1 MNIQLLKENILDN
14 KFKSSIIFYESIDST
29 NTYCKNNY
37 SKLNDKSIIIAKE
50 QTLGRGKNNRT
61 WFSPSGG
68 IYMSLLIKDLHS
80 LKNIEILPLI
90 TSLAIVKALESLNID
105 AMIKWPNDII
115 VKNKK
120 AGGIL
125 VESKV
130 IHGSINCLI
139 IGIGL
144 NISSALPDKEI
155 KNKFIALNEVS
166 SDMLDKEIIIANIVN
181 ELNILLKENSKDIL
195 KNYKKY
201 SILQNKTVN
210 LVSHESQ
217 MVQVKVLDINSD
229 GTLKVE
235 YLDSKKQLDIISG
248 EFSITGLKDYI

>member
-37 SKLNDKSIIIAKE
+37 SNLNDRSIIIAKE

-61 WFSPSGG
+61 WFSPKGG
-68 IYMSLLIKDLHS
+68 IYMSILLKDLNHIS
-80 LKNIEILPLI
+80 KIEILPLV
-90 TSLAIVKALESLNID
+90 TSLAIVKALKYLNIS

-115 VKNKK
+115 VNNRK

-125 VESKV
+125 VESKIFNGGLNRLV
-130 IHGSINCLI
+130 

-144 NISSALPDKEI
+144 NISSTNSIDEL
-155 KNKFIALNEVS
+155 KNKFIALNDIITTLPS
-166 SDMLDKEIIIANIVN
+166 NEIIIANIIN
-181 ELNILLKENSKDIL
+181 ELNILLKEDTTSIL
-195 KNYKKY
+195 NEYMIY

-210 LVSHESQ
+210 LISNDNKITS
-217 MVQVKVLDINSD
+217 VKVLGLNSD
-229 GTLKVE
+229 GSLKVQC
-235 YLDSKKQLDIISG
+235 LDSTKEFNIISG